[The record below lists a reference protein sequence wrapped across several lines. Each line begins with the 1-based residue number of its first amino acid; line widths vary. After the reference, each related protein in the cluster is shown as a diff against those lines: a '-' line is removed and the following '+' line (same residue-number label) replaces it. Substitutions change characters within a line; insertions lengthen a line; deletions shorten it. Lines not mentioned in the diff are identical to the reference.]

1 MTKIASGSGQSQGLI
16 RTVTRMA
23 YEVMES
29 DRGTERTN
37 AVMLSGLERGNHTIY
52 TINLHDIKEYVR
64 DILSRNDYLNE
75 EHLEH
80 VHEMYIKGCNDL
92 GIHENICNLMRSEIG
107 YFGTLVPR
115 DFGSTKLE
123 WTEFVG
129 EYSQSITSAG
139 TDLTI
144 KGPKGTG
151 KTDYA
156 CLLGETTLEKN
167 GVFATNIPI
176 KKHDD
181 EERYKRVYH
190 VGYLSDLLKLRLE
203 IPMSKHITMAIDEAE
218 PVFKKI
224 LGNTLESRNIIDFFN
239 LTRKYDISIISIWH
253 FDDDIPDQIVEMTK
267 SGEGLFFDKK
277 QKTAAF
283 VNGINFHAIITKIP
297 STTLDFIST
306 GVGSAASFYVDLN
319 IKRLNQQTAGITDP
333 VMAKKI
339 LIEALN
345 DPDVYLK
352 GHKHRAKNYSEKDEG
367 PDIDAIAEKIENNLD
382 DYLTETK
389 RALDYAKI
397 TLDFGIS
404 QHKAKEVRSRVMRTD
419 KYKNRRKMKKI

>member
-23 YEVMES
+23 YEVMEGE
-29 DRGTERTN
+29 RGTERTN
-37 AVMLSGLERGNHTIY
+37 AIMLSGLERGNHTIY

-64 DILSRNDYLNE
+64 DILSRNEYLNE

-80 VHEMYIKGCNDL
+80 IHEMYVKGCNDL

-123 WTEFVG
+123 WPEFIV
-129 EYSQSITSAG
+129 EYSRSITSAG
-139 TDLTI
+139 TDLAI

-151 KTDYA
+151 KTDFT
-156 CLLGETTLEKN
+156 CSLGEITLEKN
-167 GVFATNIPI
+167 GTFATNIPI

-181 EERYKRVYH
+181 DERYKRIYH
-190 VGYLSDLLKLRLE
+190 VGYLSDLLRLRLE

-218 PVFKKI
+218 PVFKKL

-253 FDDDIPDQIVEMTK
+253 FDDDIPDQIAEMTK
-267 SGEGLFFDKK
+267 SGEGLFFDKR
-277 QKTAAF
+277 QKTGSF
-283 VNGINFHAIITKIP
+283 VDGRNLHAVITKIP

-319 IKRLNQQTAGITDP
+319 IKKLNQQTAGITDP
-333 VMAKKI
+333 AVAKEVLLK
-339 LIEALN
+339 ALD
-345 DPDVYLK
+345 DPQVYLK
-352 GHKHRAKNYSEKDEG
+352 GYKHRAKNIPKKETKD
-367 PDIDAIAEKIENNLD
+367 
-382 DYLTETK
+382 TETIIEEILNNMEK
-389 RALDYAKI
+389 YVTSTGKTFEWRKIKKDYRISENDAKYIKNELLRADGFK
-397 TLDFGIS
+397 
-404 QHKAKEVRSRVMRTD
+404 KWKE
-419 KYKNRRKMKKI
+419 RK

>member
-1 MTKIASGSGQSQGLI
+1 MGSGSGQPQGLI

-23 YEVMES
+23 YEVMENN
-29 DRGTERTN
+29 RGTERTN
-37 AVMLSGLERGNHTIY
+37 AVMLSSFERGNHTLY
-52 TINLHDIKEYVR
+52 TINLHEVKEYAR
-64 DILSRNDYLNE
+64 DILTRHDDLNE

-80 VHEMYIKGCNDL
+80 IHEMYVKGCNDL

-123 WTEFVG
+123 WTEFIG
-129 EYSQSITSAG
+129 EYSGAVTSAG
-139 TDLTI
+139 TDLAI

-151 KTDYA
+151 KSDFA
-156 CLLGETTLEKN
+156 CLLGEATLEKN
-167 GVFATNIPI
+167 GTFATNIPI

-181 EERYKRVYH
+181 EERYERVH
-190 VGYLSDLLKLRLE
+190 HIGYLSDLMKLRLK

-218 PVFKKI
+218 PVFKKL

-253 FDDDIPDQIVEMTK
+253 FDDDIPDQIMEMTK
-267 SGEGLFFDKK
+267 SGEGLFFNK
-277 QKTAAF
+277 QRKTAAF
-283 VNGINFHAIITKIP
+283 VNGRNFQAVITKIP

-319 IKRLNQQTAGITDP
+319 IKKLNQQTAGITDSIT
-333 VMAKKI
+333 AKKI

-345 DPDVYLK
+345 DPGVYLK
-352 GHKHRAKNYSEKDEG
+352 GHKHRAKNYREKNEG
-367 PDIDAIAEKIENNLD
+367 PDIEAIAEKIIDNLD
-382 DYLTETK
+382 DYLTESK
-389 RALDYAKI
+389 RALDHAKI
-397 TLDFGIS
+397 TLDFEIS
-404 QHKAKEVRSRVMRTD
+404 QHKAKEVRSKVMRTD
-419 KYKNRRKMKKI
+419 KYKNRKKVEKI